1 MSDFIYKEVFMIYEF
16 IATIAAAFGMAGL
29 ALIIT
34 HLSKLAGFRAPKWL
48 IPLFAA
54 FGIFAFQVHQEY
66 HWYEQKVAKLPEGVV
81 VVKKIEDSA
90 WFRPWSYIKPQ
101 TVRFM
106 AADVGQ
112 AKSYIG
118 NPQIKLV
125 NLYLFGRR
133 MSAQRVPQVIDCAK
147 GARADYVYPSAPN
160 ANNANNSSE
169 NNNHKNEQNN
179 EQNNLREPTTATD
192 LSKLQWEN
200 LPADDPLLKT
210 ICQ

>member
-1 MSDFIYKEVFMIYEF
+1 MIYEF

-34 HLSKLAGFRAPKWL
+34 HLSKLAGLRAPKWL

-54 FGIFAFQVHQEY
+54 TGIFAFQIHQEY
-66 HWYEQKVAKLPEGVV
+66 HWYAQKVAKLPEGVV
-81 VVKKIEDSA
+81 VVKKIEDTA

-106 AADVGQ
+106 AVDIGQ
-112 AKSYIG
+112 AKSNIA

-133 MSAQRVPQVIDCAK
+133 LSVQRIPQVIDCGQ
-147 GARADYVYPSAPN
+147 GARADYLPPTTTAGDINDDDDAQSTL
-160 ANNANNSSE
+160 
-169 NNNHKNEQNN
+169 K
-179 EQNNLREPTTATD
+179 EPTTAAD
-192 LSKLQWEN
+192 MSKLQWER
-200 LPADDPLLKT
+200 LSADDPLLLKV
-210 ICQ
+210 CQ